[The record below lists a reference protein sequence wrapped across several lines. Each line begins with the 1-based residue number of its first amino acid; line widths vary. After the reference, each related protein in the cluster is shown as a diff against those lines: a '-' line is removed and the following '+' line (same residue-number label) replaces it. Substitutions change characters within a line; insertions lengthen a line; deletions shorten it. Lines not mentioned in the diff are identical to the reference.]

1 MNKKQKQVQQH
12 LLNDEKQTIERLRKV
27 YAQAQSNIDKKVQ
40 ALLAR
45 QDANTPTVIYQ
56 VQHQQALRQQI
67 SGILD
72 QLQGE
77 QFSTVE
83 EFLELCYMDGYT
95 GALYDITDQLGG
107 AVPFIMAPDPQ
118 QVVRAVQLKSK
129 ISTGLY
135 TALGQDVEDLK
146 RKISATISR
155 GLTTGMSYSQMSTLL
170 NKHSQIGMNNAL
182 RIVRTEGHRIQVQSG
197 LDACQAAKEI
207 GCDVVKQWDA
217 TLDGRT
223 RPHHRQLDGQIREI
237 DEPFEITTETGQTV
251 KADAPG
257 MFNRPGEDINCR
269 CALLQRAKWAL
280 DEDELETLKK
290 RAEFYGLDKTQDLD
304 EFKRKYLKAA
314 EQEKDPETAYT
325 KTEKPGD
332 DVAAGDEPSPYRIT
346 VDLDDVP
353 AYFRDTAARK
363 KQTQAWLDAINSAEG
378 ADPDVLLL
386 YKRMGAMESVASN
399 GVPIK
404 VSYTADGH
412 AVAYRTWATRG
423 GYADVTV
430 KIPKV
435 SGIGTIDTTSHEL
448 AHLIDLFQDDGSGW
462 GSTRS
467 STLLKAFQ
475 TTNADISDEVAD
487 LFKRFNA
494 EGDAIN
500 DMVMARYDAERAA
513 LMKDIYSL
521 PSAEFKAR
529 RKQIDKLW
537 KDAIQEIDAGKR
549 DALGGG
555 VGQLQDIYD
564 ALSGGR
570 ARGAKGSLVRFG
582 HGAKYYADYNNR
594 LMETWANYCS
604 LSVHHPELIEML
616 ERDKPDLVAA
626 LRGLVAETVNQ

>member
-12 LLNDEKQTIERLRKV
+12 LLNDEKLIAERLRKV
-27 YAQAQSNIDKKVQ
+27 YAQAQTNIDKKVQ
-40 ALLAR
+40 ELLAR

-77 QFSTVE
+77 QFTTIE
-83 EFLELCYMDGYT
+83 GYLEGCYTNGYV

-107 AVPFIMAPDPQ
+107 AVPFVMAPDPR

-129 ISTGLY
+129 ISTDLY
-135 TALGQDVEDLK
+135 TALGQDVEDMK

-155 GLTTGMSYSQMSTLL
+155 GIATGMGYGPMAKLL
-170 NKHSQIGMNNAL
+170 NKHTQVGMNNTL
-182 RIVRTEGHRIQVQSG
+182 RIVRTEGHRIQIQSG
-197 LDACQAAKEI
+197 LDACQAAKDS

-217 TLDGRT
+217 TMDGRT

-237 DEPFEITTETGQTV
+237 EEDFELPTGG
-251 KADAPG
+251 KASAPG
-257 MFNRPGEDINCR
+257 MFGKPAEDINCR

-280 DEDELETLKK
+280 DEDELETLKE
-290 RAEFYGLDKTQDLD
+290 RAEFFGLDKSQ
-304 EFKRKYLKAA
+304 EFEDFKKKYLKAA
-314 EQEKDPETAYT
+314 EEEKAA
-325 KTEKPGD
+325 EKPYNK
-332 DVAAGDEPSPYRIT
+332 DEEPATGEESSPYRVK
-346 VDLDDVP
+346 VDMDDMP
-353 AYFRDTAARK
+353 AYFRDSPTRK
-363 KQTQAWLDAINSAEG
+363 KQTQAWLDAINSVEG

-386 YKRMGAMESVASN
+386 YKRMASMESVASN
-399 GVPIK
+399 GIPIK

-412 AVAYRTWATRG
+412 AIAYRTWTRTG

-430 KIPKV
+430 KIPKIN
-435 SGIGTIDTTSHEL
+435 GIGTVDTTSHEL

-462 GSTRS
+462 GSARS
-467 STLLKAFQ
+467 ATLRKAFQ
-475 TTNADISDEVAD
+475 TTSGDISDEMAD
-487 LFKRFNA
+487 LFRRYNA
-494 EGDAIN
+494 EGDAVN
-500 DMVMARYDAERAA
+500 DRIMARYNAERAE
-513 LMKDIYSL
+513 LVKDMYSL
-521 PSAEFKAR
+521 PYAEFKAR
-529 RKQIDKLW
+529 RKQVDKLW
-537 KDAIQEIDAGKR
+537 KDAIAEIDAGKR

-564 ALSGGR
+564 ALSGGT
-570 ARGAKGSLVRFG
+570 ARGTKGALVRFG
-582 HGAKYYADYNNR
+582 HGAKYYANYDNR

-604 LSVHHPELIEML
+604 LSVNHPELIEML

>member
-1 MNKKQKQVQQH
+1 MNRKQKQVQQS
-12 LLNDEKQTIERLRKV
+12 LLNDEKLTVERLRKV
-27 YAQAQSNIDKKVQ
+27 YAQAQANIDKKVQ

-45 QDANTPTVIYQ
+45 DDANTPTVIYQ
-56 VQHQQALRQQI
+56 VQHQQALRDQI

-72 QLQGE
+72 QLKAE
-77 QFSTVE
+77 QFTTIE
-83 EFLELCYMDGYT
+83 EYLEACYTNGYT

-107 AVPFIMAPDPQ
+107 AVPFLMAPDPQ

-129 ISTGLY
+129 VSASLY
-135 TALGQDVEDLK
+135 TALGEDVEDLK

-155 GLTTGMSYSQMSTLL
+155 GISTGMSYGQMARLL
-170 NKHSQIGMNNAL
+170 EKHSNTGFYNAM
-182 RIVRTEGHRIQVQSG
+182 RIARTEGHRIQVQSG
-197 LDACQAAKEI
+197 LDACQAAKES
-207 GCDVVKQWDA
+207 GCDVLKQWDA
-217 TLDGRT
+217 ALDGRT

-237 DEPFEITTETGQTV
+237 DEPFEVAGLT
-251 KADAPG
+251 ADAPG
-257 MFNRPGEDINCR
+257 MFNKPGEDIHCR
-269 CALLQRAKWAL
+269 CALLQRARWAL
-280 DEDELETLKK
+280 DKDELAKLKE
-290 RAEFYGLDKTQDLD
+290 RAEFYGLDKTD
-304 EFKRKYLKAA
+304 EFEDFKKKYLKAA
-314 EQEKDPETAYT
+314 EKEKRKKKAYN
-325 KTEKPGD
+325 KPEKP
-332 DVAAGDEPSPYRIT
+332 VEEPVEAEETSSYRIK

-353 AYFRDTAARK
+353 AYFRDTPARK
-363 KQTQAWLDAINSAEG
+363 KQTQAWLDAINSVEG

-404 VSYTADGH
+404 VSYTADDH
-412 AVAYRTWATRG
+412 AIKYSKWVSRG

-430 KIPKV
+430 KIPKIN
-435 SGIGTIDTTSHEL
+435 GIGTVDTTSHEL

-462 GSTRS
+462 GSPRS

-475 TTNADISDEVAD
+475 TSDASISDEVTD
-487 LFKRFNA
+487 LFKRYNA
-494 EGDAIN
+494 EGDAIE
-500 DMVMARYDAERAA
+500 DRIMARYTAERAE
-513 LMKDIYSL
+513 LMKDFYSL
-521 PSAEFKAR
+521 PFSEFKAR
-529 RKQIDKLW
+529 RKQIDTLW

-570 ARGAKGSLVRFG
+570 LRGAKGSLVRFG
-582 HGAKYYADYNNR
+582 HGVEYYADYNNR

-604 LSVHHPELIEML
+604 LSVNHPELIEML